1 MSDLDCPEVAEKP
14 QQFSP
19 KRMRQL
25 QQLPDSLHSNMQK
38 CKYLH
43 NITWHVSV
51 VHAVSPLAKDWK
63 CIADIT
69 NRKKC
74 LRCCQGLIRKTYY
87 FQINLHSPFSTG
99 LL

>member
-1 MSDLDCPEVAEKP
+1 MCDLDCPEEAVKP
-14 QQFSP
+14 QQFPP

-25 QQLPDSLHSNMQK
+25 QQLPDSLQSNMQK

-43 NITWHVSV
+43 NTTWPVSI

-63 CIADIT
+63 CITDIT
-69 NRKKC
+69 SRKKC
-74 LRCCQGLIRKTYY
+74 LCCCQGLIRKTHY
-87 FQINLHSPFSTG
+87 FQIHLHSPFPTG